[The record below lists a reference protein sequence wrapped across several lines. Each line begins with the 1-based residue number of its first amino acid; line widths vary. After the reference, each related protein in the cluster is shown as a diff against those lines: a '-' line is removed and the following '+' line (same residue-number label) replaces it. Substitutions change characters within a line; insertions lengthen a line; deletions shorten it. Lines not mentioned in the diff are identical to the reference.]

1 MGCTQLTLARR
12 TCPSRESVIALT
24 PLYYPCH
31 IRTRVL
37 RSPWNYSPSRAQPTN
52 QPASSN
58 PAPARTQAAEQFL
71 DLPPRGI
78 SRSLANLN
86 TMREPERESENWCW
100 AKIFKCI
107 FFSFR
112 RQLYGFWAVELHQTL
127 LLKSVTPA
135 CRFQGNT
142 PKSYRRREEL
152 LKFRIK
158 KNVSLNIRV
167 FFFQLATVMV
177 QN

>member
-78 SRSLANLN
+78 SRSLSP
-86 TMREPERESENWCW
+86 TWIQCEREKARTDAGLKYLSV
-100 AKIFKCI
+100 FF
-107 FFSFR
+107 FFSQAALWLVGRGAAPNPIIEKCHTCLPF
-112 RQLYGFWAVELHQTL
+112 
-127 LLKSVTPA
+127 S
-135 CRFQGNT
+135 GNT
-142 PKSYRRREEL
+142 PKSNREQEEL
-152 LKFRIK
+152 LKFWIK
-158 KNVSLNIRV
+158 FFSLEY
-167 FFFQLATVMV
+167 
-177 QN
+177 